1 MSLISNINKTLD
13 WHYCIIIFKDISGR
27 PLFCKRGIYEDIFVG
42 MSDSPPSDASM
53 IFLSIEN
60 QRPWIASIL
69 KDESKTDWKYLI
81 SENVESVRE
90 TKSGGSNINI
100 QTHYLS
106 LLIAMTLYVRME

>member
-1 MSLISNINKTLD
+1 
-13 WHYCIIIFKDISGR
+13 
-27 PLFCKRGIYEDIFVG
+27 

-60 QRPWIASIL
+60 QRTWIASIL
-69 KDESKTDWKYLI
+69 EDESTTDWKYLI
-81 SENVESVRE
+81 IENVESVRE
-90 TKSGGSNINI
+90 TNSGGSNINI

>member
-1 MSLISNINKTLD
+1 
-13 WHYCIIIFKDISGR
+13 
-27 PLFCKRGIYEDIFVG
+27 

-69 KDESKTDWKYLI
+69 EDESITDWKYLI

-106 LLIAMTLYVRME
+106 LLIAMKLFVGIK